1 MKKILL
7 ALAAIILAINIS
19 SAQAPAIKKGTK
31 LTYHVTAGDKEYDYV
46 ITVKSFGPSIAFDWK
61 MTDPVN
67 TSGKISITANALAKA
82 TSYKNYFEDDSK
94 ETLSTQSTVWLSK
107 KNFNEL
113 KAKKKTRMNMTGEVL
128 SYEGDGKPQQI
139 SYESKGTTK
148 TVNVLSCQF
157 IKTADTQYTIHVFDD
172 AKDPLI
178 QFMDLST
185 FTITL
190 KSVE

>member
-1 MKKILL
+1 MKKIFL
-7 ALAAIILAINIS
+7 ALTAMTLAFNIS
-19 SAQAPAIKKGTK
+19 NAQAPAIKKGTK
-31 LTYHVTAGDKEYDYV
+31 LTYHVTTSGKEYDYV
-46 ITVKSFGPSIAFDWK
+46 ITVNSFGAAIAFDWM

-67 TSGKISITANALAKA
+67 TSGKISITANGLKNA

-94 ETLSTQSTVWLSK
+94 EVLSTQSTVWLSK

-113 KAKKKTRMNMTGEVL
+113 KAKKKTRMNMTGEVCT
-128 SYEGDGKPQQI
+128 YERDAAPQQI
-139 SYESKGTTK
+139 TYELKGVSKTA
-148 TVNVLSCQF
+148 NVLSCQF

-172 AKDPLI
+172 AKNPLI
-178 QFMDLST
+178 QYMDLST